1 MAKRKDTPKDTEAAN
16 ITVSAAT
23 PAPDKV
29 MAKDAPLPVEAP
41 AIASKPQASS
51 DAPEIDMSLIK
62 SLIGPVKP
70 DAAAEA
76 PVDPSADAESSA
88 AAAAFVGASRWR
100 LPATASLVAYAPLAA
115 GIALAVAAG
124 VIAGATT
131 TLALLHDSSTAAA
144 AATASV
150 AGETRALQASVT
162 QLNSEL
168 TAIKAGLGNAQRT
181 TTVQMGKL
189 TERLDRAERA
199 QAEPAAKL
207 ARITETIDRLEK
219 RQQQAAMPAPAVTA
233 VATVANPD
241 ITGSTV
247 AYKEESRPPVAEGW
261 RLRDFYQGRA
271 VVESR
276 NGMLFEVGPG
286 SNLPGLGKVETIKRE
301 DGRLVVVAKNGI
313 ITAMSE
319 PRRPPGYVPYRY

>member
-1 MAKRKDTPKDTEAAN
+1 MAKRKDIQKDTQKDTEAAAN
-16 ITVSAAT
+16 ITAAAAT

-29 MAKDAPLPVEAP
+29 TAKDMPLPVDAP
-41 AIASKPQASS
+41 AIASKPQAASE
-51 DAPEIDMSLIK
+51 APDIDISLIR
-62 SLIGPVKP
+62 SFIGPEKP
-70 DAAAEA
+70 AAAAEA
-76 PVDPSADAESSA
+76 PAAASADAEPATTEATVLS
-88 AAAAFVGASRWR
+88 VSRWR
-100 LPATASLVAYAPLAA
+100 LPTYAPLAA
-115 GIALAVAAG
+115 GIALAVAAS
-124 VIAGATT
+124 VVAGAAVTS
-131 TLALLHDSSTAAA
+131 ALVHDSSTA
-144 AATASV
+144 TASV
-150 AGETRALQASVT
+150 ASETRALQATVA

-168 TAIKAGLGNAQRT
+168 TALKAGLGNAQRT
-181 TTVQMGKL
+181 TTAQMGKL

-207 ARITETIDRLEK
+207 ARLTETVDRLEK
-219 RQQQAAMPAPAVTA
+219 RQQQAAATPAPTVTA
-233 VATVANPD
+233 AAPAAALAD
-241 ITGSTV
+241 PEITGTTL

-301 DGRLVVVAKNGI
+301 NGRLVVVAKNGI

-319 PRRPPGYVPYRY
+319 PRRPPGVIPYRY